1 MRYTKQ
7 ELSKLK
13 FRPSLTAEHIQTIMY
28 IAKEKYIELSSSASS
43 ASSTSN
49 SSSSHI
55 EVSKVFNIISVLGT
69 IEAKINAGIA
79 SPAYILKEQEPSTS
93 TLESLGG
100 AIPHI
105 PPIPPYDDSIGVP
118 ETNLSSLPLVS
129 KEEVWAAS
137 YAKYLL
143 DPISCTL
150 QEIEEAREHKYLN
163 DLMNKEEVEAF
174 ELSERVG
181 E

>member
-28 IAKEKYIELSSSASS
+28 IAKEKYIELSSST
-43 ASSTSN
+43 SSTSN

-100 AIPHI
+100 TIPHIPHI

-163 DLMNKEEVEAF
+163 DLMTKEEVEAF